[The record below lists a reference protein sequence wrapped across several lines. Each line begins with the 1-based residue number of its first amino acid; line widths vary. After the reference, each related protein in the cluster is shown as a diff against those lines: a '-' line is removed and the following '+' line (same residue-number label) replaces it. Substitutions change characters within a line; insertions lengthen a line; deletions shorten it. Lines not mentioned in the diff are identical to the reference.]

1 MIKCREVCSS
11 GANEYKYQHLFPQST
26 ITKELTRVNERVKG
40 SDHLKPLKPPEDED
54 VQRCSCSGR
63 CTHLYL
69 HSAELCHICRDA
81 KICFLSLQIRDL
93 QELQEA
99 VSNDS
104 PAAEHQEVSADSW
117 LMLYHRQKRGI
128 KCRFCCGC
136 CNSGVCGSCCRF

>member
-1 MIKCREVCSS
+1 MIRCAGSS

-54 VQRCSCSGR
+54 VQLVAVAVALICICIQQS
-63 CTHLYL
+63 
-69 HSAELCHICRDA
+69 SATFAE
-81 KICFLSLQIRDL
+81 IREL

-99 VSNDS
+99 VNNDS

-117 LMLYHRQKRGI
+117 LMPYHIQKHGI

-136 CNSGVCGSCCRF
+136 CNSGVCGLCCRF